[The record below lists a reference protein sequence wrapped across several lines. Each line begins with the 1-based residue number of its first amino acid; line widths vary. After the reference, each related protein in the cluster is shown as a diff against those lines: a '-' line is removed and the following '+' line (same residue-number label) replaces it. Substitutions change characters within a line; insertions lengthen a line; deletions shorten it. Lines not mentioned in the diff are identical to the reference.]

1 MMAARKYLPS
11 NITPTLLLEAKI
23 AGKVIPWLTGNA
35 ETAVGQWMRF
45 EGNLFYGTP
54 FRDGGYSATFYLDSD
69 RKFSAY
75 CLFDIAHDALKSAA
89 KLQAMEIEGCITSVD
104 FNELKLDQC
113 RVIGSGEVKPN
124 DTPNAWH
131 LATEPAVAAEGAN
144 QRASDW
150 TGLQD
155 GAQRVR
161 AVQALLPSVADAIAA
176 LRVDLERA
184 GGNGGEPLQE
194 RQQTIE
200 TLRALHA
207 LLSDIIVLANRD
219 ELESQYGLGLLSEA
233 RAFAGRI
240 AVAYAG
246 DGFGTTVIT
255 ISAAVLTYIET
266 GIAGAVL
273 VTAGLAAQFSREER

>member
-1 MMAARKYLPS
+1 
-11 NITPTLLLEAKI
+11 
-23 AGKVIPWLTGNA
+23 
-35 ETAVGQWMRF
+35 
-45 EGNLFYGTP
+45 
-54 FRDGGYSATFYLDSD
+54 
-69 RKFSAY
+69 
-75 CLFDIAHDALKSAA
+75 
-89 KLQAMEIEGCITSVD
+89 
-104 FNELKLDQC
+104 
-113 RVIGSGEVKPN
+113 
-124 DTPNAWH
+124 
-131 LATEPAVAAEGAN
+131 
-144 QRASDW
+144 
-150 TGLQD
+150 
-155 GAQRVR
+155 
-161 AVQALLPSVADAIAA
+161 VQALLPSVADAIAA